1 VITAAQIDVKLH
13 PIGFINR
20 SRAILSTYVVSVIVE
35 ALLIQLTKCVM
46 NFFCRK
52 WNKRSCRSWHVRY
65 ANIQFREP
73 LNWAVS
79 VDVLFP

>member
-35 ALLIQLTKCVM
+35 ALLIQLTNMRHELFLQKM
-46 NFFCRK
+46 EQEKLQKLARK
-52 WNKRSCRSWHVRY
+52 VCQY
-65 ANIQFREP
+65 T
-73 LNWAVS
+73 VS
-79 VDVLFP
+79 